1 MMMMMMMIL
10 NSQTN
15 QWLKPARPIHPI
27 IPSMRSGIIIRKM
40 KQYFAKYIQPIS
52 NMRQRKKKKNT
63 IDGIVFDEVKNQGS
77 SATYGRLCSHHYA
90 LNVGYAYCVHQQ
102 MNGSCCPIPSLVT
115 NTRRFI
121 TVACTSLLQKSSALA
136 FNQSGRDPPYSLKI
150 IHKNKIISSIGIC
163 SRHTTTILKDIGP
176 RTISNGRFTYG
187 KSLIIQLNDLIF
199 LEVYCTVSL
208 SQKIPCTNNSK
219 NTSRFV
225 AGCGYHRSSRKSP
238 THFRQVIVINA
249 QWMKYTNISV
259 RANLNRPLDQY
270 HLIFTKEDEPF
281 LYPESIIS
289 NQQVSATQLMNAC
302 FGGLSKCTHNDG
314 CTHYVVFDQYK
325 QEFVIKLENT
335 NGKIRIIKVN
345 LQDMIQKQ

>member
-187 KSLIIQLNDLIF
+187 KSLIIQFPISFYVNL
-199 LEVYCTVSL
+199 
-208 SQKIPCTNNSK
+208 
-219 NTSRFV
+219 
-225 AGCGYHRSSRKSP
+225 
-238 THFRQVIVINA
+238 VIVINA